1 MRENFELLGILV
13 PSAQKE
19 MLRQVAESN
28 NLTMSDLGR
37 LILTD
42 GLNHISE
49 RSILKLE

>member
-1 MRENFELLGILV
+1 MTTFRKWL
-13 PSAQKE
+13 
-19 MLRQVAESN
+19 
-28 NLTMSDLGR
+28 SDLGR